1 MSNALAPVT
10 YETDAGGQMV
20 ITRDDVVNLF
30 QRGGGRLTDAEM
42 AMFMHRCASLKL
54 DPFSSDVS
62 LVKYGDAP
70 ASIIVGKDA
79 FLKRADQHPQYDGME
94 YGVTVV
100 DQNGNLVRRKGTLL
114 GVGGTLVGGWAEVHR
129 KDRSHPTYAEVSFS
143 EYDTGKSSWK
153 KMPGTMIAKVAK
165 SQALRE
171 AFPNVLAGLYEREEM
186 EQVAPMRSAP
196 VEAEAVAV
204 EAPEAAA
211 AAADARTA
219 MLDAVREATREA
231 KAAGV
236 PVIAITDHARNAYGR
251 DVADMNE
258 YELEKLLGDIAGMVE
273 LANEPQPEPAPEAEY
288 YEEEVVF

>member
-10 YETDAGGQMV
+10 YETDAGSQMI

-42 AMFMHRCASLKL
+42 AMFMHRCAALKL
-54 DPFSSDVS
+54 DPFSSDVN

-100 DQNGNLVRRKGTLL
+100 DQGGSIVRREGTLL
-114 GVGGTLVGGWAEVHR
+114 GGRESLVGGWAKVHR
-129 KDRSHPTYAEVSFS
+129 KDRSHPTYAEVSFR

-153 KMPGTMIAKVAK
+153 KMPATMIAKVAK

-186 EQVAPMRSAP
+186 EQAAPMQAAP

-204 EAPEAAA
+204 EEPAATSLD
-211 AAADARTA
+211 DARKALGDA
-219 MLDAVREATREA
+219 MRNA
-231 KAAGV
+231 KANGIE
-236 PVIAITDHARNAYGR
+236 PSVIKAHARDAYGR
-251 DVADMNE
+251 GIEEMNE
-258 YELEKLLGDIAGMVE
+258 YEIEKLMQDIAAMMD
-273 LANEPQPEPAPEAEY
+273 AAPAAEAEY